1 MIISLRLK
9 PYYGRGRVHFKP
21 TSGCW
26 DIRYD
31 DCGILFGPSL
41 MNQHFQTFEL
51 LTGRTPFD
59 SKGSM
64 SDRIAEMRTVLQ
76 DEVPEPW
83 LNDSEK
89 KEYND
94 TTSGLVAS
102 IEKSLSESLHKNEA
116 VAAAS
121 FIKNCLRLD
130 PEKRL
135 TAAEC
140 SAHAWLAEANACSC
154 RFC

>member
-1 MIISLRLK
+1 
-9 PYYGRGRVHFKP
+9 
-21 TSGCW
+21 
-26 DIRYD
+26 
-31 DCGILFGPSL
+31 
-41 MNQHFQTFEL
+41 MNQHFQAFEL
-51 LTGRTPFD
+51 LTGRTPFN

-64 SDRIAEMRTVLQ
+64 SDRIAKMRTVLQ

-83 LNDSEK
+83 LNNSER
-89 KEYND
+89 KEYNE
-94 TTSGLVAS
+94 TTSGLVVS
-102 IEKSLSESLHKNEA
+102 IEKSLSELLHKDEA
-116 VAAAS
+116 AAAAS
-121 FIKNCLRLD
+121 FIKSCLRLD

>member
-1 MIISLRLK
+1 MFTSNRYLDARVYGTMIVEFYL
-9 PYYGRGRVHFKP
+9 
-21 TSGCW
+21 
-26 DIRYD
+26 
-31 DCGILFGPSL
+31 GPL

-64 SDRIAEMRTVLQ
+64 SGRIAEMRTVLQ

-83 LNDSEK
+83 LNDSER
-89 KEYND
+89 KEYNE

-102 IEKSLSESLHKNEA
+102 IEKSVSEFLHKDKA
-116 VAAAS
+116 AAAAS

-140 SAHAWLAEANACSC
+140 SAHEWLAEANACSC
-154 RFC
+154 WFC

>member
-1 MIISLRLK
+1 MFASNRYLDARV
-9 PYYGRGRVHFKP
+9 YGTIVEV
-21 TSGCW
+21 
-26 DIRYD
+26 Y
-31 DCGILFGPSL
+31 LGPL

-51 LTGRTPFD
+51 LTGRAPFD
-59 SKGSM
+59 SKGTM

-83 LNDSEK
+83 LNDSER
-89 KEYND
+89 KEYNG
-94 TTSGLVAS
+94 TTAGLVAS
-102 IEKSLSESLHKNEA
+102 IEKSLSESLHKDEV

-135 TAAEC
+135 TAAAC
-140 SAHAWLAEANACSC
+140 SAHSWLAEASACSC
-154 RFC
+154 KFC